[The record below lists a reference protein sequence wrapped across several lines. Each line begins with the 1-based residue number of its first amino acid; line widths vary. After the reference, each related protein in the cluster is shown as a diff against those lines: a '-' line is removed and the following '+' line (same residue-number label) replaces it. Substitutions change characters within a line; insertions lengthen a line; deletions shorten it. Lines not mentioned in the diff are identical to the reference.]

1 MEENIIVSNET
12 AENIIKLDTKP
23 SFGERVKERWRKFLV
38 SLKRNPQRIPL
49 LVFLITSIC
58 WLFWLFT
65 FSKVAYTHA
74 NIQLSGLAIFVNTL
88 LSILIL
94 ALFLNAFPKRKKP
107 NIIMIVLLFV
117 FIAVMVAMDILFFV
131 NVFSFIY
138 IDAGTGSGGMS
149 AADLAKEPFMFQSL
163 VYIIVHL
170 SLLGLSAL
178 MLALYPVFK
187 ILLPKLNTKKVIAE
201 SNLKEAIDVQDE

>member
-12 AENIIKLDTKP
+12 SENIVKRDTKR
-23 SFGERVKERWRKFLV
+23 SIGERFKERWRKFLV
-38 SLKRNPQRIPL
+38 NLKRNPQRIPL
-49 LVFLITSIC
+49 VVFLVTSIC

-65 FSKVAYTHA
+65 FSKVAYTHGT
-74 NIQLSGLAIFVNTL
+74 IQLSGLAIFVNTL

-107 NIIMIVLLFV
+107 NIIMIILLFV
-117 FIAVMVAMDILFFV
+117 FIAVMIAMDILFFV

-138 IDAGTGSGGMS
+138 IDAGAGTGGMS
-149 AADLAKEPFMFQSL
+149 PADLANEPFMSQSL
-163 VYIIVHL
+163 TYIIAHL
-170 SLLGLSAL
+170 VLLGFSAV

-187 ILLPKLNTKKVIAE
+187 ILLPKLNTKKDIAE
-201 SNLKEAIDVQDE
+201 SNLKEAIEVEDE